1 MNIIIVGLGKMGG
14 NIAKKLLKDNHNII
28 GFDSD
33 KNQSNNI
40 KKYGA
45 KIIDSL
51 EDINSLDL
59 SPKIVWMML
68 PSGKITQKTFT
79 KLLGILSP
87 EDIIIDGGNS
97 NYKLTRARF
106 DDAKKLDIHLIDCG
120 TSGGIW
126 GLKNGYC
133 LTIGGEK
140 NIYEK
145 LRPIFNSLTPKDS
158 KGNLYVGES
167 GSGHYVKMIH
177 NGIEYGMMQAIAEG
191 IELLKNKSEY
201 KLNISEIVNNW
212 KDGSVIK
219 SWLID
224 LISDELSNDK
234 NLDNFSSYVDDSGE
248 GRWTIEE
255 SIELGIPTPVIT
267 AALFARFRSRQIE
280 PISGKVLSAMR
291 KGFGG
296 HEVKNG

>member
-33 KNQSNNI
+33 KNQSNTI
-40 KKYGA
+40 EKYGA

-145 LRPIFNSLTPKDS
+145 LRPIFNSLTPKNS

-191 IELLKNKSEY
+191 VELLKNKSEY

-224 LISDELSNDK
+224 LISDELINDK
-234 NLDNFSSYVDDSGE
+234 NLENFSSYVDDSGE

-267 AALFARFRSRQIE
+267 AALFARFRSRQI
-280 PISGKVLSAMR
+280 LR
-291 KGFGG
+291 LRF
-296 HEVKNG
+296 

>member
-33 KNQSNNI
+33 KNQSNTI
-40 KKYGA
+40 EKYGA

-145 LRPIFNSLTPKDS
+145 LRPIFNSLTPKNS

-191 IELLKNKSEY
+191 VELLKNKSEY

-234 NLDNFSSYVDDSGE
+234 NLENFSSYVDDSGE

>member
-33 KNQSNNI
+33 KNQSNTI
-40 KKYGA
+40 EKYGA

-106 DDAKKLDIHLIDCG
+106 DDAKKFDIHLIDCG

-145 LRPIFNSLTPKDS
+145 LRPIFNSLTPKNS

-191 IELLKNKSEY
+191 VELLKNKSEY

-234 NLDNFSSYVDDSGE
+234 NLENFSSYVDDSGE

>member
-33 KNQSNNI
+33 KNQSNTI
-40 KKYGA
+40 EKYGA

-224 LISDELSNDK
+224 LISDELINDK
-234 NLDNFSSYVDDSGE
+234 NLENFSSYVDDSGE

>member
-1 MNIIIVGLGKMGG
+1 MKLIIVGLGKMGG
-14 NIAKKLLKDNHNII
+14 NIAKKLLHDNHEII

-33 KNQSNNI
+33 KNQKKVI
-40 KKYGA
+40 KKFGA
-45 KIIDSL
+45 QTIDSL
-51 EDINSLDL
+51 DEIKSLEI

-68 PSGKITQKTFT
+68 PSGEITQKTFT
-79 KLLGILSP
+79 KLLDLLSTN
-87 EDIIIDGGNS
+87 DIIIDGGNS
-97 NYKLTRARF
+97 NYKITKERF
-106 DDAKKLDIHLIDCG
+106 YTAKKHNIHLIDCG

-140 NIYEK
+140 NIYKK
-145 LRPIFNSLTPKDS
+145 LKPIFDSLTPKQS
-158 KGNLYVGES
+158 RGKLYVGES

-191 IELLKNKSEY
+191 IELIKSKDIY
-201 KLNISEIVNNW
+201 DFDISEIINNW
-212 KDGSVIK
+212 KNGSVIQ

-224 LISDELSNDK
+224 IISSELNFDE
-234 NLDNFSSYVDDSGE
+234 NLDTFSSYVDDSGE

-255 SIELGIPTPVIT
+255 SIELGVPTPVIT
-267 AALFARFRSRQIE
+267 AALFARFRSRQND

-296 HEVKNG
+296 HKVKND

>member
-33 KNQSNNI
+33 KNQSNII

>member
-1 MNIIIVGLGKMGG
+1 M
-14 NIAKKLLKDNHNII
+14 
-28 GFDSD
+28 
-33 KNQSNNI
+33 
-40 KKYGA
+40 
-45 KIIDSL
+45 
-51 EDINSLDL
+51 
-59 SPKIVWMML
+59 
-68 PSGKITQKTFT
+68 
-79 KLLGILSP
+79 
-87 EDIIIDGGNS
+87 
-97 NYKLTRARF
+97 
-106 DDAKKLDIHLIDCG
+106 DCG

-145 LRPIFNSLTPKDS
+145 LRPIFNSLTPKNS
-158 KGNLYVGES
+158 NGNLYVGKS

-201 KLNISEIVNNW
+201 KLDISEIVDNW
-212 KDGSVIK
+212 KEGSVIK

-224 LISDELSNDK
+224 LISDELNNDK
-234 NLDNFSSYVDDSGE
+234 NLDNFSSNVDDSGE

-255 SIELGIPTPVIT
+255 SIELGVPTPVIT
-267 AALFARFRSRQIE
+267 AALFARFRSRQAN
-280 PISGKVLSAMR
+280 PISSKVLSAMR

>member
-33 KNQSNNI
+33 KNQCNNI

-68 PSGKITQKTFT
+68 PAGKITQKTFT
-79 KLLGILSP
+79 KLLSILSP

-97 NYKLTRARF
+97 NYKLTRERF
-106 DDAKKLDIHLIDCG
+106 SEAKIRNIHFVDCG

-145 LRPIFNSLTPKDS
+145 
-158 KGNLYVGES
+158 
-167 GSGHYVKMIH
+167 
-177 NGIEYGMMQAIAEG
+177 
-191 IELLKNKSEY
+191 
-201 KLNISEIVNNW
+201 
-212 KDGSVIK
+212 
-219 SWLID
+219 
-224 LISDELSNDK
+224 
-234 NLDNFSSYVDDSGE
+234 
-248 GRWTIEE
+248 
-255 SIELGIPTPVIT
+255 
-267 AALFARFRSRQIE
+267 
-280 PISGKVLSAMR
+280 
-291 KGFGG
+291 
-296 HEVKNG
+296 

>member
-33 KNQSNNI
+33 KNQSNTI
-40 KKYGA
+40 EKYGA

-145 LRPIFNSLTPKDS
+145 LRPIFNSLTPKNS

-191 IELLKNKSEY
+191 VELLKNKSEY

-224 LISDELSNDK
+224 LISDELINDK
-234 NLDNFSSYVDDSGE
+234 NLENFSSYVDDSGE

>member
-14 NIAKKLLKDNHNII
+14 NIAKKLIKDNHNVI
-28 GFDSD
+28 GYDSD
-33 KNQSNNI
+33 KNQT
-40 KKYGA
+40 
-45 KIIDSL
+45 KIIEKSGVKI
-51 EDINSLDL
+51 INSIEEIKTLDF

-68 PSGKITQKTFT
+68 PAGEITQNTFI
-79 KLLGILSP
+79 KLLNILSP
-87 EDIIIDGGNS
+87 KDIIIDGGNS
-97 NYKLTRARF
+97 NYKLTRERF
-106 DDAKKLDIHLIDCG
+106 NEAKLRNIDFVDCG

-145 LRPIFNSLTPKDS
+145 LRPIFNSLTPKNS
-158 KGNLYVGES
+158 NGNLYVGKS

-191 IELLKNKSEY
+191 IELLRNKSEY
-201 KLNISEIVNNW
+201 NLDISEIVYNW

-224 LISDELSNDK
+224 LISDELNNDK

-255 SIELGIPTPVIT
+255 SIELGVPTPVIT
-267 AALFARFRSRQIE
+267 AALFARFRSRQTN
-280 PISGKVLSAMR
+280 PISSKVLSAMR

>member
-33 KNQSNNI
+33 KNQCKNI

-68 PSGKITQKTFT
+68 PAGKITQKTFT
-79 KLLGILSP
+79 KLLSILSP

-97 NYKLTRARF
+97 NYKLTRERF
-106 DDAKKLDIHLIDCG
+106 SEAKIRNIHFVDCG

-140 NIYEK
+140 YIYEK
-145 LRPIFNSLTPKDS
+145 LRPIFNSLTPKNS
-158 KGNLYVGES
+158 NGNLYVGKS

-191 IELLKNKSEY
+191 IELLKTKSEY
-201 KLNISEIVNNW
+201 KLDISEIVDNW
-212 KDGSVIK
+212 KEGSVIK

-224 LISDELSNDK
+224 LISDELNNDK
-234 NLDNFSSYVDDSGE
+234 NLDNFSSNVDDSGE

-255 SIELGIPTPVIT
+255 SIELGVPTPVIT
-267 AALFARFRSRQIE
+267 AALFARFRSRQAN
-280 PISGKVLSAMR
+280 PISSKVLSAMR

>member
-145 LRPIFNSLTPKDS
+145 LRPIFNSLTPKNS

-191 IELLKNKSEY
+191 VELLKNKSEY

-224 LISDELSNDK
+224 LISDELINDK
-234 NLDNFSSYVDDSGE
+234 NLENFSSYVDDSGE

>member
-33 KNQSNNI
+33 KNQCKNI

-68 PSGKITQKTFT
+68 PAGKITQKTFT
-79 KLLGILSP
+79 KLLSILSP

-97 NYKLTRARF
+97 NYKLTRERF
-106 DDAKKLDIHLIDCG
+106 SEAKIRNIHFVDCG

-145 LRPIFNSLTPKDS
+145 LRPIFNSLTPKNS
-158 KGNLYVGES
+158 NGNLYVGKS

-191 IELLKNKSEY
+191 IELLKTKSEY
-201 KLNISEIVNNW
+201 KLDISEIVDNW
-212 KDGSVIK
+212 KEGSVIK

-224 LISDELSNDK
+224 LISDELNNDK
-234 NLDNFSSYVDDSGE
+234 NLDNFSSNVDDSGE

-255 SIELGIPTPVIT
+255 SIELGVPTPVIT
-267 AALFARFRSRQIE
+267 AALFARFRSRQAN
-280 PISGKVLSAMR
+280 PISSKVLSAMR

>member
-280 PISGKVLSAMR
+280 PISCKVLSAMR

>member
-51 EDINSLDL
+51 EDINFLDL

>member
-33 KNQSNNI
+33 KNQSNII

-51 EDINSLDL
+51 EDINFLDL

>member
-158 KGNLYVGES
+158 KGNLYVGER

-224 LISDELSNDK
+224 LISDELNNDK
-234 NLDNFSSYVDDSGE
+234 NLDNFSSNVDDSGE

-255 SIELGIPTPVIT
+255 SIELGVPTPVIT
-267 AALFARFRSRQIE
+267 AALFARFRSRQTN
-280 PISGKVLSAMR
+280 PISSKVLSAMR

>member
-14 NIAKKLLKDNHNII
+14 NIAKNLLKDNHNII

-33 KNQSNNI
+33 KNQCNNI

-68 PSGKITQKTFT
+68 PAGKITQKTFT
-79 KLLGILSP
+79 KLLSILSP

-97 NYKLTRARF
+97 NYKLTRERF
-106 DDAKKLDIHLIDCG
+106 SEAKIRNIHFVDCG

-145 LRPIFNSLTPKDS
+145 LRPIFNSLTPKNS
-158 KGNLYVGES
+158 NGNLYVGKS

-201 KLNISEIVNNW
+201 KLDISEIVDNW
-212 KDGSVIK
+212 KEGSVIK

-224 LISDELSNDK
+224 LISDELNNDK
-234 NLDNFSSYVDDSGE
+234 NLDNFSSNVDDSGE

-255 SIELGIPTPVIT
+255 SIELGVPTPVIT
-267 AALFARFRSRQIE
+267 AALFARFRSRQAN
-280 PISGKVLSAMR
+280 PISSKVLSAMR

>member
-40 KKYGA
+40 EKYGA
-45 KIIDSL
+45 KIIDSI

-68 PSGKITQKTFT
+68 PAGEITQKTFT
-79 KLLGILSP
+79 KLLSILSP

-97 NYKLTRARF
+97 NYKLTRERF
-106 DDAKKLDIHLIDCG
+106 SEAKIRNIHFVDCG

-145 LRPIFNSLTPKDS
+145 LRPIFNSLTPKNS
-158 KGNLYVGES
+158 NGNLYVGKS

-201 KLNISEIVNNW
+201 KLDISEIVDNW
-212 KDGSVIK
+212 KEGSVIK

-224 LISDELSNDK
+224 LISDELNNDK
-234 NLDNFSSYVDDSGE
+234 KLDNFSSYVDDSGE

-255 SIELGIPTPVIT
+255 SIELGVPTPVIT
-267 AALFARFRSRQIE
+267 AALFARFRSRQAN
-280 PISGKVLSAMR
+280 PISSKVLSAMR

>member
-68 PSGKITQKTFT
+68 PAGKITQKTFT
-79 KLLGILSP
+79 KLLSILSP

-97 NYKLTRARF
+97 NYKLTRERF
-106 DDAKKLDIHLIDCG
+106 SEAKIRNIHFVDFG

-145 LRPIFNSLTPKDS
+145 LRPIFNSLTPKNS
-158 KGNLYVGES
+158 NGNLYVGKS

-191 IELLKNKSEY
+191 IELLKTKSEY
-201 KLNISEIVNNW
+201 KLDISEIVDNW
-212 KDGSVIK
+212 KEGSVIK

-224 LISDELSNDK
+224 LISDELNNDK
-234 NLDNFSSYVDDSGE
+234 NLDNFSSNVDDSGE

-255 SIELGIPTPVIT
+255 SIELGVPTPVIT
-267 AALFARFRSRQIE
+267 AALFARFRSRQAN
-280 PISGKVLSAMR
+280 PISSKVLSAMR

>member
-224 LISDELSNDK
+224 LISDELINDK

>member
-1 MNIIIVGLGKMGG
+1 
-14 NIAKKLLKDNHNII
+14 
-28 GFDSD
+28 
-33 KNQSNNI
+33 
-40 KKYGA
+40 
-45 KIIDSL
+45 
-51 EDINSLDL
+51 
-59 SPKIVWMML
+59 ML

-145 LRPIFNSLTPKDS
+145 LRPIFNSLTPKNS

-191 IELLKNKSEY
+191 VELLKNKSEY

-224 LISDELSNDK
+224 LISDELINDK
-234 NLDNFSSYVDDSGE
+234 NLENFSSYVDDSGE

-267 AALFARFRSRQIE
+267 AALFARFRSRQAN
-280 PISGKVLSAMR
+280 PISSKVLSAMR

>member
-1 MNIIIVGLGKMGG
+1 MNLIIVGLGKMGG
-14 NIAKKLLKDNHNII
+14 NIAKKLLRDNHKII

-33 KNQSNNI
+33 KNQKEI
-40 KKYGA
+40 IEKFGA
-45 KIIDSL
+45 QIIDSL
-51 EDINSLDL
+51 NDIKSLDF
-59 SPKIVWMML
+59 SPKIVWIML
-68 PSGKITQKTFT
+68 PSGEITEKTFR
-79 KLLGILSP
+79 KLLDLLSP
-87 EDIIIDGGNS
+87 GDIIIDGGNS
-97 NYKLTRARF
+97 NYKITRKRF
-106 DDAKKLDIHLIDCG
+106 ETAKEHKIHLVDCG

-140 NIYEK
+140 HIYEK
-145 LRPIFNSLTPKDS
+145 IMPIFNSLTPKNS
-158 KGNLYVGES
+158 NGNLYVGES

-201 KLNISEIVNNW
+201 KLDLSKIVDNW

-224 LISDELSNDK
+224 LVSDELNDDK
-234 NLDNFSSYVDDSGE
+234 NLDKFSSYVDDSGE
-248 GRWTIEE
+248 GRWTIQE
-255 SIELGIPTPVIT
+255 SIELGVPTPVIT
-267 AALFARFRSRQIE
+267 AALFARFRSRQAD